1 MGETAER
8 LVEVWRGDFCES
20 VHRGHVAVWHADA
33 GLIWGLGDVDRVFLP
48 RSSSK
53 MIQALPLIET
63 GAADAHGLTPAQLAL
78 ACASHSGMTAHTD
91 MVAAW
96 LTDLG
101 LTEDALR
108 CGAHYPYHEPTRD
121 QMVCAHDTPCQRH
134 NNCSGKHSG
143 FLTVTKHLRAGPEYI
158 DPDHPVQ
165 RMVKS
170 AWEELT
176 DEACPGYGIDGCSAP
191 NFASTVK
198 GFARALAQF
207 AAATEGADARQTAMV
222 RLREAMM
229 AHPLMVAG
237 EGRSCTRLMEVMG
250 HRAAIKTGAEAVFGT
265 IVPEHRIGIAV
276 KIADGATRASE
287 AVITQLLVALGL
299 LDAGHPLAREYT
311 YGPIVNRRGIDTG
324 HYRLTDALSGWQPGL

>member
-1 MGETAER
+1 M
-8 LVEVWRGDFCES
+8 S
-20 VHRGHVAVWHADA
+20 V
-33 GLIWGLGDVDRVFLP
+33 
-48 RSSSK
+48 
-53 MIQALPLIET
+53 
-63 GAADAHGLTPAQLAL
+63 
-78 ACASHSGMTAHTD
+78 HTD

-101 LTEDALR
+101 LDDDALR

-121 QMVCAHDTPCQRH
+121 RMVCAHDAPCQRH

-143 FLTVTKHLRAGPEYI
+143 FLTVTRHIGAGPEYVE
-158 DPDHPVQ
+158 PDHPVQ

-176 DEACPGYGIDGCSAP
+176 DETCPGYGIDGCSAP

-198 GFARALAQF
+198 GFARAMAMF

-229 AHPLMVAG
+229 SHPLMVAG
-237 EGRSCTRLMEVMG
+237 EGRSCTRLMEAMG
-250 HRAAIKTGAEAVFGT
+250 GRAAIKTGAEAVFAA

-287 AVITQLLVALGL
+287 AVIAHLLARLGL
-299 LDAGHPLAREYT
+299 LDAADPVVTGYT
-311 YGPIVNRRGIDTG
+311 EGPILNRRDIVTG
-324 HYRLTDALSGWQPGL
+324 QYRLTEALSTWRPAL